1 MIRVLVVVLFAAILS
16 CNNQPAGNTGNEFEK
31 DSMQS
36 ETSSPVFLIPSPA
49 ETFQLLMNEKMQMKP
64 IAGNSP
70 DNVNKY
76 QTVFSRAAN
85 LGIYSTDA
93 TYAVLSGQNNQIGGY
108 FKTIKILLEQ
118 LNLTHS
124 LDQTT
129 LDKLEQNMN
138 ATDSLYA
145 MSLVLYEKMNTE
157 LDNETGRPLQIML
170 MYGGWIEGMYLT
182 TQLIEKYDSKNPLAL
197 RVSEQDLVL
206 DNLLGAIETVPQ
218 DAETE
223 LIAANIVELNSILQT
238 RYEQANAM
246 LTPDKYAEFK
256 TKVKELRNNIVNN

>member
-1 MIRVLVVVLFAAILS
+1 MIRVLSVVLFVAFLS

-31 DSMQS
+31 DSIQS
-36 ETSSPVFLIPSPA
+36 ESSSTVFLIPSPA

-64 IAGNSP
+64 LPGNSP

-76 QTVFSRAAN
+76 QTVFSKAVN

-93 TYAVLSGQNNQIGGY
+93 TYAVISGQNNQIGGY
-108 FKTIKILLEQ
+108 FKSIKILLEQ
-118 LNLTHS
+118 LNLAHA
-124 LDQTT
+124 LDQATI
-129 LDKLEQNMN
+129 DKIEKNMD

-157 LDNETGRPLQIML
+157 LDNENGRPLQIML

-197 RVSEQDLVL
+197 RISEQDLVL

-218 DAETE
+218 DAENE
-223 LIAANIVELNSILQT
+223 IIASNVVELNSILQT
-238 RYEQANAM
+238 RYEQDNAM
-246 LTPDKYAEFK
+246 LTPEKYMEFK
-256 TKVKELRNNIVNN
+256 TKVKEIRNQIVNN